1 MVITDKEWKA
11 KKFLEKKGWQT
22 FNLWHVEDV
31 LERFN
36 CSKDT
41 AMEILIESMESESTM
56 EVIHD
61 NISIIAG
68 EVHRLKEKTHE

>member
-11 KKFLEKKGWQT
+11 KKFLEKKGRQT

-68 EVHRLKEKTHE
+68 EVHRLKEKKHE

>member
-11 KKFLEKKGWQT
+11 KKFLEEKGWQT